1 MLVYI
6 PLLISAL
13 SSENILNGSS
23 LSSLG
28 ATGDGMVSN
37 EDIEVARSEERL
49 WLHLRRL
56 GRGTPLSHVNLDGR
70 FTETYRSNRPQLYF
84 CSPNSTESEPYLQ

>member
-1 MLVYI
+1 VLFAAFVQAEGLINDKHFDAMAIIVMLVYI

-37 EDIEVARSEERL
+37 DDIEVARSEEA
-49 WLHLRRL
+49 
-56 GRGTPLSHVNLDGR
+56 SVA
-70 FTETYRSNRPQLYF
+70 S
-84 CSPNSTESEPYLQ
+84 SSSSEQGNTSQPR